1 MYPSRLLLLSLLATG
16 PAVAA
21 ENVAIVLDASG
32 SMWGQIDGR
41 SKIEIAREAVAGI
54 VASLAVV
61 LYGIPANAA
70 VGSSEAA
77 VNDLFADMNTLI
89 ITVLAVGMFLLTG
102 SILAVTVGQRWV
114 RKSVKQS

>member
-41 SKIEIAREAVAGI
+41 S
-54 VASLAVV
+54 
-61 LYGIPANAA
+61 
-70 VGSSEAA
+70 
-77 VNDLFADMNTLI
+77 
-89 ITVLAVGMFLLTG
+89 
-102 SILAVTVGQRWV
+102 
-114 RKSVKQS
+114 